1 MKRILKKIP
10 FLYLAYKKLQYR
22 RLTRENKL
30 AGDSL
35 LQSASTTE
43 LNRHPD
49 IFNELK
55 SRYSQEKIRIL
66 SFGCSTGEECK
77 SLSEYIP
84 EAQIVGIDINTKSIE
99 SAKSNFA
106 NEQMKFMVKEPSGLT
121 SLGKFDVIVAISVLC
136 KHPEAELIN
145 DISSIF
151 PFEKYESIVSD
162 LDQLLTKGGLLFIRS
177 SNFCFKDTSLSE
189 QYEVVSWNQ
198 RSPELFP
205 KFDLNNKRMEMYEE
219 REELFIKKV

>member
-1 MKRILKKIP
+1 MKRILKKVP
-10 FLYLAYKKLQYR
+10 FFYLAYKKLQYR
-22 RLTRENKL
+22 RLTRKNKL

-55 SRYSQEKIRIL
+55 TRFGKEDIRVL

-77 SLSEYIP
+77 SLSEYLP
-84 EAQIVGIDINTKSIE
+84 EAKIVGIDINKKSIE
-99 SAKSNFA
+99 NAQA
-106 NEQMKFMVKEPSGLT
+106 NYASENVQFILKEPKDLRL
-121 SLGKFDVIVAISVLC
+121 LGKFDVIIAISVLC

-151 PFEKYESIVSD
+151 PFDKYESIVSS
-162 LDQLLTKGGLLFIRS
+162 LDQLLNEEGLLFIRS
-177 SNFCFKDTSLSE
+177 SNFRFKDTRISD
-189 QYEVVSWNQ
+189 QYEVVSWNS
-198 RSPELFP
+198 RNPEPFP
-205 KFDLNNKRMEMYEE
+205 KFDSNNVRIDGFEE
-219 REELFIKKV
+219 REELFRKKH